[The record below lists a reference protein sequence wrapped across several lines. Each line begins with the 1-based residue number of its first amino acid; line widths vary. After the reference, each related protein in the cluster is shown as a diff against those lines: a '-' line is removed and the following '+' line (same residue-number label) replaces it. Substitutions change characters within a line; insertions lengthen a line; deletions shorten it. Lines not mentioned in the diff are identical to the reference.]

1 MPAINLN
8 RRAALT
14 AIVGTSAAFT
24 LAACAASPELEPTSA
39 PSASPS
45 ADPADPAQ
53 TQAADPAQNQEAQT
67 FVVGPV
73 ADVAL
78 GGATR
83 YLVEGRPVIITQPRE
98 GEFRAFV
105 AICTHAGGAINGLR
119 EEKLYCGSHSSYFDT
134 ETGEALQGPAN
145 NPLGK
150 VSVAV
155 DGDNLVVTL

>member
-14 AIVGTSAAFT
+14 AIVGGSAAFT
-24 LAACAASPELEPTSA
+24 LAACAASPEVAPTNP
-39 PSASPS
+39 PSATEPS
-45 ADPADPAQ
+45 AEGTEPVE
-53 TQAADPAQNQEAQT
+53 TQAAQT

-73 ADVAL
+73 AEVAL

-98 GEFRAFV
+98 GVFRGFV

-119 EEKLYCGSHSSYFDT
+119 EEKLYCGSHSSYFDV
-134 ETGEALQGPAN
+134 ETGEALQGPAR

-150 VSVAV
+150 VEVSV
-155 DGDNLVVTL
+155 DGENLVVTL

>member
-24 LAACAASPELEPTSA
+24 LAACAASPEVASTTP
-39 PSASPS
+39 PSATEPS
-45 ADPADPAQ
+45 ADPTSNSTTEPTE
-53 TQAADPAQNQEAQT
+53 TQAAQT

-73 ADVAL
+73 TDVAL

-98 GEFRAFV
+98 GEFRAFAAV
-105 AICTHAGGAINGLR
+105 CTHAGGAINGLR
-119 EEKLYCGSHSSYFDT
+119 DEKLFCGSHNSYFDV
-134 ETGEALQGPAN
+134 ETGEAVQGPAR

-150 VSVAV
+150 VEVAV
-155 DGDNLVVTL
+155 DGENLVVTL

>member
-24 LAACAASPELEPTSA
+24 LAACAASPGLEPTSA
-39 PSASPS
+39 PSADPS
-45 ADPADPAQ
+45 ADPAE
-53 TQAADPAQNQEAQT
+53 TQAADPAQSQEAQI
-67 FVVGPV
+67 FVVGTV

-119 EEKLYCGSHSSYFDT
+119 EEKLYCGSHSSYFDI

>member
-24 LAACAASPELEPTSA
+24 LAACAANPEVAPTNPPSATEPSAEPAESQAAEPTE
-39 PSASPS
+39 
-45 ADPADPAQ
+45 
-53 TQAADPAQNQEAQT
+53 TQAVAQT
-67 FVVGPV
+67 FVVGTV

-119 EEKLYCGSHSSYFDT
+119 DERLYCGSHSSYFDV
-134 ETGEALQGPAN
+134 ETGEALQGPAR

-155 DGDNLVVTL
+155 EGENLVVTL